1 MTKFSIDAKII
12 RAAMTNQAKLDV
24 RFYLN
29 GILLAKNGDV
39 VGTDGSTL
47 FKSYSQ
53 ELADAGLESDII
65 VAIDGTIPKTATQ
78 VTFDIAGKQCEA
90 VMTNRN
96 KLLAMTLIDGK
107 YPDYMRVMPDAA
119 KFVINDD
126 KGNALPGACL
136 DANLLARC
144 AVFEAC
150 DIRLPNDGLSSVS
163 IVPNGDAWPMG
174 TVLIIM
180 PMHGYE
186 SMRPIAGGTAPY
198 KTDNAIAA

>member
-1 MTKFSIDAKII
+1 MNKFSIDAKII
-12 RAAMTNQAKLDV
+12 RAAMTNQGKGDV
-24 RFYLN
+24 RSYLN

-39 VGTDGSTL
+39 VGTDGHTL

-65 VAIDGTIPKTATQ
+65 VSIDGTIPKTATQ
-78 VTFDIAGKQCEA
+78 VNFDIAGGQVEA

-107 YPDYMRVMPDAA
+107 YPDYMRVIPDAA
-119 KFVINDD
+119 KFIINDD
-126 KGNALPGACL
+126 KGDALPGACL

-144 AVFEAC
+144 AVFKSC
-150 DIRLPNDGLSSVS
+150 DIRLPNDGYASVT

-180 PMHGYE
+180 PMRGYE
-186 SMRPIAGGTAPY
+186 SMRPINGGTAPY
-198 KTDNAIAA
+198 KLDTAKAA